1 MLCIEAHLHRAAHG
15 VVRHKSTKSR
25 MISTLVNSCKLCTLV
40 GSSVPVSIVNTVMKN
55 NAELLIGDRVA
66 EDFPECIKT
75 WKISYWQKYEE
86 KNKRRRRV
94 SHQGCQ
100 MVYFKT
106 KKPNMGIF
114 WRALEWKM
122 LVYFRA
128 VWYNIHWPFDIVCG
142 HLVYFF
148 RFGMFGPIKIWQTC

>member
-75 WKISYWQKYEE
+75 WKISY
-86 KNKRRRRV
+86 
-94 SHQGCQ
+94 
-100 MVYFKT
+100 
-106 KKPNMGIF
+106 
-114 WRALEWKM
+114 
-122 LVYFRA
+122 
-128 VWYNIHWPFDIVCG
+128 
-142 HLVYFF
+142 
-148 RFGMFGPIKIWQTC
+148 